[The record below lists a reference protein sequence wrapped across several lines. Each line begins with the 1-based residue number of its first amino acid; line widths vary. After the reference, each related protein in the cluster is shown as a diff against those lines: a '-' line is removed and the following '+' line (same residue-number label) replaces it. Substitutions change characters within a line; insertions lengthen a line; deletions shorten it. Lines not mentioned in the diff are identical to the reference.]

1 MDLIPFLMKE
11 MVSLDGERKT
21 KMMRQLYKG
30 AQLQI
35 EEKKTGCLLP
45 KQTKVINS
53 WKTTCL

>member
-11 MVSLDGERKT
+11 MVSLDGERKS

-45 KQTKVINS
+45 KQTKVINKLFS
-53 WKTTCL
+53 N